1 MRGGSERG
9 TADQRSQSKANISPA
24 AAESL
29 RPLAAAALLVIL
41 LAGLGMR
48 LYRLTWQGVWDN
60 EAFSLTVSHL
70 PFHEMT
76 AKIVK
81 DIVHPPLHYYLLH
94 VVFRE
99 FGFGDFQAR
108 LVSVLFGTITVGV
121 LFLLAQYLFDTS
133 TGLLASMLMAVSQLG
148 IMYSQEARPYAM
160 ASCFSAC
167 AIYCFCRAWRERHW
181 LAWCGFIGFAIL
193 MLYTEYFTGLLLAC
207 LFFYSIFQRK
217 RLGIPAFWWL
227 VAAVAVVIAFTPWLT
242 TGIIETALRSPKTSF
257 KTQPFWF
264 AVDRLTYIRD
274 LNAFNNGNVD
284 NLISFRSYR
293 RSCLVAG
300 WLLFSIPALLA
311 LRPLVSR
318 RAAPT
323 GGFPEGQSLAL
334 LAILWIA
341 PHLVLIAMG
350 FGGMQYHVRYALF
363 CMIPYYVLA
372 SRGITTIPV
381 SAARAVWV
389 IAIILYSSFALRAN
403 YFRPYKENYRDALL
417 HLASAQQPGDC
428 MVIFPDP
435 KSDLPSREWDIY
447 VSSQTPPRVIS
458 PDEIGS
464 EAGACG
470 RVWFVAGQVFPTDA
484 DLLHQLERKLPTIF
498 TETEDRHYFWVST
511 ALFSRQSPPVT
522 F

>member
-1 MRGGSERG
+1 
-9 TADQRSQSKANISPA
+9 
-24 AAESL
+24 
-29 RPLAAAALLVIL
+29 
-41 LAGLGMR
+41 
-48 LYRLTWQGVWDN
+48 
-60 EAFSLTVSHL
+60 
-70 PFHEMT
+70 
-76 AKIVK
+76 
-81 DIVHPPLHYYLLH
+81 
-94 VVFRE
+94 
-99 FGFGDFQAR
+99 
-108 LVSVLFGTITVGV
+108 
-121 LFLLAQYLFDTS
+121 
-133 TGLLASMLMAVSQLG
+133 
-148 IMYSQEARPYAM
+148 
-160 ASCFSAC
+160 
-167 AIYCFCRAWRERHW
+167 
-181 LAWCGFIGFAIL
+181 

-217 RLGIPAFWWL
+217 HFGIPAFWWL
-227 VAAVAVVIAFTPWLT
+227 VAALAVVIAFTPWLT

-293 RSCLVAG
+293 RKCLVAG
-300 WLLFSIPALLA
+300 WLLFSLPALLA

-318 RAAPT
+318 GAAPT
-323 GGFPEGQSLAL
+323 GRFSEGQSVAL

-350 FGGMQYHVRYALF
+350 FGGMQYHVRYAMF
-363 CMIPYYVLA
+363 CMVPYYVLA
-372 SRGITTIPV
+372 ARGITTIPV
-381 SAARAVWV
+381 PVARAVWV
-389 IAIILYSSFALRAN
+389 IGIVLYSSFALRAN

-435 KSDLPSREWDIY
+435 KSDLPAREWAVY
-447 VSSQTPPRVIS
+447 VTSGTPPRVIS
-458 PDEIGS
+458 PDAIES
-464 EAGACG
+464 DAGDCG

-484 DLLHQLERKLPTIF
+484 DQLHQIERKLPTFF

-511 ALFSRQSPPVT
+511 TLFARQSHPVT

>member
-1 MRGGSERG
+1 MQGGSERG
-9 TADQRSQSKANISPA
+9 TADERSQSKTNLSPA
-24 AAESL
+24 AAKSL
-29 RPLAAAALLVIL
+29 RPLVAATLLVIL
-41 LAGLGMR
+41 LAGLGLR

-60 EAFSLTVSHL
+60 ETFSLTVSHL

-81 DIVHPPLHYYLLH
+81 DVVHPPLHYYLLH
-94 VVFRE
+94 GVFRE

-108 LVSVLFGTITVGV
+108 LVSAVFGTITVGV
-121 LFLLAQYLFDTS
+121 VFLLAQYLFDTF

-160 ASCFSAC
+160 AVCFSAC
-167 AIYCFCRAWRERHW
+167 AIYCFCIAWRERRW

-193 MLYTEYFTGLLLAC
+193 MLYTQYFTGLVLAC
-207 LFFYSIFQRK
+207 LFFFSIFQRK
-217 RLGIPAFWWL
+217 NFGIPAFWWL

-242 TGIIETALRSPKTSF
+242 SGIIESALRSPKTSF
-257 KTQPFWF
+257 KSQPFWF

-274 LNAFNNGNVD
+274 LNAFNNGNAD
-284 NLISFRSYR
+284 NLFTFRSYG
-293 RSCLVAG
+293 RSVLVAG
-300 WLLFSIPALLA
+300 ALLFTMPALLA

-318 RAAPT
+318 GAART
-323 GGFPEGQSLAL
+323 GSFPERQSLVL

-350 FGGMQYHVRYALF
+350 FLGMQYHVRYVLF
-363 CMIPYYVLA
+363 CMVPYYVLA
-372 SRGITTIPV
+372 ARGITTIPV
-381 SAARAVWV
+381 PAARAVWV
-389 IAIILYSSFALRAN
+389 IAVIMYSSFALRAN

-435 KSDLPSREWDIY
+435 KSDLPSREWAVY
-447 VSSQTPPRVIS
+447 LPSRTPPRVIS
-458 PDEIGS
+458 PDAFES
-464 EAGACG
+464 DAGECG

-484 DLLHQLERKLPTIF
+484 DLLHQIERKLPTFF
-498 TETEDRHYFWVST
+498 TKIEDRQYFWVST
-511 ALFSRQSPPVT
+511 SLFARQSH
-522 F
+522 

>member
-1 MRGGSERG
+1 MQGRFERG
-9 TADQRSQSKANISPA
+9 TADERSQSEANISPA
-24 AAESL
+24 AAKSL
-29 RPLAAAALLVIL
+29 RPLAAATLLVIL
-41 LAGLGMR
+41 LAGLGLR
-48 LYRLTWQGVWDN
+48 LYRLTWQSVWDN

-94 VVFRE
+94 GVFRE

-108 LVSVLFGTITVGV
+108 LVSAVFGTITVGV
-121 LFLLAQYLFDTS
+121 VFLMAQYLFDTS
-133 TGLLASMLMAVSQLG
+133 TGLLAAMLMAVSQLG

-160 ASCFSAC
+160 AGCFSAC
-167 AIYCFCRAWRERHW
+167 AIYCFCIAWRERRW

-193 MLYTEYFTGLLLAC
+193 MLYTQYFTGLVLAC
-207 LFFYSIFQRK
+207 LFFYSVFQRK
-217 RLGIPAFWWL
+217 HFGIPALWWL
-227 VAAVAVVIAFTPWLT
+227 VAGIAVVIAFAPWLT
-242 TGIIETALRSPKTSF
+242 TGIIESALRSPKTSF
-257 KTQPFWF
+257 KSQPFWF

-284 NLISFRSYR
+284 NLVTLRSFR

-300 WLLFSIPALLA
+300 WLLFSMPALLA

-318 RAAPT
+318 GAAPT
-323 GGFPEGQSLAL
+323 GRFPGGQSLAL

-350 FGGMQYHVRYALF
+350 LLGMQYHVRYALF
-363 CMIPYYVLA
+363 CMVPYYVLA
-372 SRGITTIPV
+372 ARGITTFPV
-381 SAARAVWV
+381 PAARAVWV
-389 IAIILYSSFALRAN
+389 IGIILYSSFALRAN

-428 MVIFPDP
+428 MVIFPNNI
-435 KSDLPSREWDIY
+435 DLPIREWTVY
-447 VSSQTPPRVIS
+447 LSSRTPPRVIS
-458 PDEIGS
+458 PDVIESG
-464 EAGACG
+464 AGDCG
-470 RVWFVAGQVFPTDA
+470 RVWFVAWQVFPEDA
-484 DLLHQLERKLPTIF
+484 DQLHQIERKLPTFF
-498 TETEDRHYFWVST
+498 TKTEDRHYFWVST
-511 ALFSRQSPPVT
+511 TLFARPSHPAT